1 MLEREPTKPRKTF
14 RFFISVIILG
24 VVIISDFVVPQ
35 RVVSLSLRVP
45 LLLCCSPA
53 LEHLVRVYLSIIYS
67 NLRYYGLMWMS
78 IVVFWAS
85 GDLLFGDDTMEG
97 GNMFQSPLDAV
108 WNLLVLQSTANFP
121 DVALPFVQLNIGS
134 ILFYVVF
141 LFCNT
146 IIVSNIIIANSYDA
160 YK

>member
-1 MLEREPTKPRKTF
+1 
-14 RFFISVIILG
+14 
-24 VVIISDFVVPQ
+24 
-35 RVVSLSLRVP
+35 
-45 LLLCCSPA
+45 
-53 LEHLVRVYLSIIYS
+53 
-67 NLRYYGLMWMS
+67 MWMS